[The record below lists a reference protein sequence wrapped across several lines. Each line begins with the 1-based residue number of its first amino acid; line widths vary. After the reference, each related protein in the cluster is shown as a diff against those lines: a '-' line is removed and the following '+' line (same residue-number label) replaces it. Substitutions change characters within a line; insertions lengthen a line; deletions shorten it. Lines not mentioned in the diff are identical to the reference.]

1 MGPGTRRSTTPAIQR
16 AHETAEEASAPT
28 EARPE
33 SPCLTNSTPRGL
45 IMISFDLPPLTPES
59 TSIRPPDESSGG
71 EPTFNPGIAR
81 WTYPRHRAGQ
91 VPSDDVGVVGELS
104 LVCLRAGGGAGA
116 SPNRS
121 RSVESSA
128 RLRYFGPS
136 PRVWTSPAPLP
147 RRRSSRRESPS
158 STRESDPGP
167 QHRAPVLPPR
177 HTRERPP
184 GPATATRCTR
194 RRSSTATSPAS
205 G

>member
-45 IMISFDLPPLTPES
+45 IMISFDLPPLTRES

-136 PRVWTSPAPLP
+136 PRYGLLP
-147 RRRSSRRESPS
+147 HHFLADTLRGRN
-158 STRESDPGP
+158 
-167 QHRAPVLPPR
+167 HRLQR
-177 HTRERPP
+177 
-184 GPATATRCTR
+184 G
-194 RRSSTATSPAS
+194 S
-205 G
+205 